1 MGRQLRVL
9 LAEDDPTNQF
19 VAVRLLKGLDIHVDV
34 ANNGGEAVRA
44 AERENHDLICMD
56 MRMPE
61 MDGLQATRAIRAN
74 GGLSQAVPIIA
85 MTANAFAEDVQAC
98 RDAGMTDFVAKPV
111 SKQMFVE
118 AILRAMA
125 NEDALTEG

>member
-1 MGRQLRVL
+1 
-9 LAEDDPTNQF
+9 
-19 VAVRLLKGLDIHVDV
+19 V
-34 ANNGGEAVRA
+34 ANDGVEAVCA
-44 AERENHDLICMD
+44 AERLGYDLICMD

-61 MDGLQATRAIRAN
+61 MDGLQATRAIRAS
-74 GGLSQAVPIIA
+74 GGLSKVAPIIA

-111 SKQMFVE
+111 SKRMFVE

-125 NEDALTEG
+125 SENALVEG